1 MDAGSPL
8 HVSIFKQPKPGSRKR
23 PFSVANSSILT
34 EYSAENSEDYNI
46 LSSLGMK
53 DRDIFQSTESTNL
66 LLKHDSEAIE
76 NVKVSTGS
84 IAGHSPYFSV
94 NTTPKKTVAQDIQG
108 DKPTDKD
115 FEPKTPSNHLT
126 ISNEQLPPIQLPSE
140 PFIKSDIEER
150 NKPRK
155 LRPVGEFT
163 VTSLDKE
170 YQEIMDFLKQEREQD
185 QLLFLKCSEALRNKT
200 ESIIENLES
209 TIKARYQTIDEN
221 LRSVIHEFEKEWET
235 CRKLEEEFSTLRNQ
249 ISSIMNNILQDP
261 GLE

>member
-53 DRDIFQSTESTNL
+53 DRDIFQSPESTNL

-126 ISNEQLPPIQLPSE
+126 TSNEQLPPIQLPSE

-155 LRPVGEFT
+155 LRSVGEFT

-185 QLLFLKCSEALRNKT
+185 QLLFLKCSEALRNKVKKQT
-200 ESIIENLES
+200 A
-209 TIKARYQTIDEN
+209 IK
-221 LRSVIHEFEKEWET
+221 
-235 CRKLEEEFSTLRNQ
+235 Q
-249 ISSIMNNILQDP
+249 IMC
-261 GLE
+261 

>member
-1 MDAGSPL
+1 MDSDSPL
-8 HVSIFKQPKPGSRKR
+8 HVSIFKQPKSGSRKR
-23 PFSVANSSILT
+23 PFSVANSSMLT
-34 EYSAENSEDYNI
+34 EYSAESSEDYNI

-53 DRDIFQSTESTNL
+53 DQDIFQSPESTNL
-66 LLKHDSEAIE
+66 LLQHDSEGIE
-76 NVKVSTGS
+76 NVKVPTGS
-84 IAGHSPYFSV
+84 IAGQSPYFSV
-94 NTTPKKTVAQDIQG
+94 NTTPKKPTAQDVQV
-108 DKPTDKD
+108 DKPTDKE
-115 FEPKTPSNHLT
+115 FEPNTPSKQLT
-126 ISNEQLPPIQLPSE
+126 ISNEQVPPIQLTSE
-140 PFIKSDIEER
+140 PVTKSDNEEG

-155 LRPVGEFT
+155 LRSVGEFT

-170 YQEIMDFLKQEREQD
+170 YQELMDFLKQEREQD

-200 ESIIENLES
+200 ENIIENLES
-209 TIKARYQTIDEN
+209 MIKARYETIDEN